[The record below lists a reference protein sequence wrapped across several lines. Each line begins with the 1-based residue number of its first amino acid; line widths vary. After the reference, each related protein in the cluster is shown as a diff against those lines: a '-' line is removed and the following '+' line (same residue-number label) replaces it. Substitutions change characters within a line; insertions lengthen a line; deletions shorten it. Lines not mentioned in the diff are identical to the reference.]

1 MQAASLGATHTV
13 ITAAEVFEM
22 QDKDPRTPRIAG
34 ELVPR
39 LWVSAH
45 MRQSVTNLCGQ
56 STEMLRI
63 PSGVHEVQ
71 DTTTSESRR
80 C

>member
-1 MQAASLGATHTV
+1 MQAAGLSATRTA
-13 ITAAEVFEM
+13 ITTAEVFEM
-22 QDKDPRTPRIAG
+22 QDKDPQTLRIAG

-39 LWVSAH
+39 LWVFAY

-56 STEMLRI
+56 AADVLRI
-63 PSGVHEVQ
+63 PSGVQEVH
-71 DTTTSESRR
+71 TATSECRW